1 LHEPEDERFPLDEE
15 LSYEAPTVES
25 RERLQDPLI
34 GSVSGM
40 LL

>member
-1 LHEPEDERFPLDEE
+1 MHEPDEGVQPNDE

-34 GSVSGM
+34 GTVSGM